1 MSVLLCGGD
10 VRKRSQTADADV
22 GVCWTRNDAKAVAV
36 AAVVVTENLFLARRR
51 RRRRAAIHTTI
62 HTTTITA
69 TARG

>member
-1 MSVLLCGGD
+1 MSVLLRGGD
-10 VRKRSQTADADV
+10 VRKRSQTADAGV

-36 AAVVVTENLFLARRR
+36 AAVVVTENLFLTRR